1 MKIIGIDEEDGNEN
15 EAKKKVL
22 NHKKIII
29 TIAVV
34 LIVLFLIV
42 FYCIYL
48 GNRDFREFTDKYF
61 FMKNVTE
68 NNLVSIALE
77 EGEDNYVY
85 GYDKYVS
92 ILSQNKLVGY
102 NKLGNKEYEL
112 KVEITNPISDS
123 NGRFLILGEKEGK
136 KIYLISGNSVAWENQ
151 LEGNIS
157 RVSVNKNGYVSVI
170 LTGTTYKSI
179 IQTFDNNGKELFKT
193 YLSSSVAMDSD
204 ISSDNRYLSF
214 AEVSTNG
221 TLVQTIIKT
230 ISIQKAQ
237 ERPSESIIHTISA
250 PSDKVPL
257 NLKYQ
262 DSNKLICMFND
273 SIELIK
279 DDELESLM
287 TLEESG
293 KKITY
298 GGAELNNSIFRVIE
312 KNNFLSSETTIE
324 IQNTGN
330 GANSLYVLDG
340 TAKEVY
346 SHDGTIALN
355 LGTEVHFVGTNGW
368 LLKKY
373 TSNQEVKRI
382 VINNDFAGVIYKN
395 KIEIVDL

>member
-1 MKIIGIDEEDGNEN
+1 MKIIGIDEEE
-15 EAKKKVL
+15 EVKKKVL
-22 NHKKIII
+22 NHKKIVI

-34 LIVLFLIV
+34 LITLTLII

-48 GNRDFREFTDKYF
+48 GNRDFREFTDKYL

-85 GYDKYVS
+85 AYDKYVS
-92 ILSQNKLVGY
+92 ILSQNRLVGY

-112 KVEITNPISDS
+112 KVEVSNPISDS
-123 NGRFLILGEKEGK
+123 NGRFLIIGEKEGK
-136 KIYLISGNSVAWENQ
+136 KVYLVSGNNIVWENQ

-193 YLSSSVAMDSD
+193 YLSSSLAMDSD
-204 ISSDNRYLSF
+204 ISSDNKYLSF

-221 TLVQTIIKT
+221 TLVQTIVKT

-237 ERPSESIIHTISA
+237 EKPSESIIHAVSV

-273 SIELIK
+273 SVELIK
-279 DDELESLM
+279 DDEHQEIMNLTEN
-287 TLEESG
+287 G

-298 GGAELNNSIFRVIE
+298 GGAELNNSIFRVVE
-312 KNNFLSSETTIE
+312 KNTFLSSETTIE
-324 IQNTGN
+324 IQNTGS
-330 GANSLYVLDG
+330 GQVSLYILDG

-346 SHDGTIALN
+346 SHDNTIALN
-355 LGTEVHFVGTNGW
+355 LGTEVHFVGSNGW

-373 TSNQEVKRI
+373 TSNQDVKKI

>member
-1 MKIIGIDEEDGNEN
+1 MKIIGIDEEDEV
-15 EAKKKVL
+15 KKKVL
-22 NHKKIII
+22 NHKKIVI
-29 TIAVV
+29 TVAIAVIV
-34 LIVLFLIV
+34 LTLIVLC
-42 FYCIYL
+42 CIYL
-48 GNRDFREFTDKYF
+48 GNREFREFADKYF

-68 NNLVSIALE
+68 NNLVSITLE

-85 GYDKYVS
+85 AYDKYVS
-92 ILSQNKLVGY
+92 VLSQNKLVGY

-112 KVEITNPISDS
+112 KVEVTSPISDS
-123 NGRFLILGEKEGK
+123 NGRFLIIGEKEGK
-136 KIYLISGNSVAWENQ
+136 KIYLVSGNSIAWESQ

-170 LTGTTYKSI
+170 LSGTTYKSI

-193 YLSSSVAMDSD
+193 YLSSSIAVDSD

-230 ISIQKAQ
+230 ISIQTAQ
-237 ERPSESIIHTISA
+237 ERPSESIVHKAIA
-250 PSDKVPL
+250 PSDKIPL

-279 DDELESLM
+279 DDEYQNIMELIEN
-287 TLEESG
+287 G

-312 KNNFLSSETTIE
+312 KNNFLSSETTVE
-324 IQNTGN
+324 IK
-330 GANSLYVLDG
+330 NSGSGQESIYILDG

>member
-1 MKIIGIDEEDGNEN
+1 MKIIGIDEEDED

-29 TIAVV
+29 TIAIVIIS
-34 LIVLFLIV
+34 LIFIILT
-42 FYCIYL
+42 CIYL
-48 GNRDFREFTDKYF
+48 GNRQFREFADKYIL
-61 FMKNVTE
+61 MKNVTE
-68 NNLVSIALE
+68 NNLVSITLE
-77 EGEDNYVY
+77 EGEDTYIY
-85 GYDKYVS
+85 SYDKYVS
-92 ILSQNKLVGY
+92 ILNQNKLIGY
-102 NKLGNKEYEL
+102 NKFGNKEYEL
-112 KVEITNPISDS
+112 KVEVASPISDS
-123 NGRFLILGEKEGK
+123 NGRFLIIGEKEGK
-136 KIYLISGNSVAWENQ
+136 KIYLVSGNNLLWENQ

-221 TLVQTIIKT
+221 TLVQTLVKT

-237 ERPSESIIHTISA
+237 EVPSESIIHSVVL
-250 PSDKVPL
+250 PGDKIPL

-262 DSNKLICMFND
+262 DSNKLICMFNN
-273 SIELIK
+273 SIDLIK
-279 DDELESLM
+279 DNENQEIMD
-287 TLEESG
+287 LEEDG

-298 GGAELNNSIFRVIE
+298 GGAELNNSIFRVVE

-330 GANSLYVLDG
+330 NQTSIYVLDG
-340 TAKEVY
+340 TGKEIY
-346 SHDGTIALN
+346 SHDNTIALN

-373 TSNQEVKRI
+373 TSNQEIKKI
-382 VINNDFAGVIYKN
+382 VLNNDFASIIYKN

>member
-1 MKIIGIDEEDGNEN
+1 MKIIGIDEEDEV
-15 EAKKKVL
+15 KKKVL
-22 NHKKIII
+22 NHKKIVI
-29 TIAVV
+29 TVAIAVIV
-34 LIVLFLIV
+34 LTLIVLC
-42 FYCIYL
+42 CIYL
-48 GNRDFREFTDKYF
+48 GNREFREFADKYF

-68 NNLVSIALE
+68 NNLVSITLE

-85 GYDKYVS
+85 AYDKYVS
-92 ILSQNKLVGY
+92 VLSQNKLVGY

-112 KVEITNPISDS
+112 KVEVTSPISDS
-123 NGRFLILGEKEGK
+123 NGRFLIIGEKEGK
-136 KIYLISGNSVAWENQ
+136 KIYLVSGNSLAWENQ

-170 LTGTTYKSI
+170 LSGTTYKSI

-193 YLSSSVAMDSD
+193 YLSSSIAVDSD

-230 ISIQKAQ
+230 ISIQTAQ
-237 ERPSESIIHTISA
+237 ERPSESIVHKAIA
-250 PSDKVPL
+250 PSDKIPL

-279 DDELESLM
+279 DDEYQNIMELIEN
-287 TLEESG
+287 G

-312 KNNFLSSETTIE
+312 KNNFLSSETTVE
-324 IQNTGN
+324 IK
-330 GANSLYVLDG
+330 NSGSGQESIYILDG